1 MDAMEFEKR
10 RAASVSLVFNVAST
24 VVKLVAAVL
33 TGSVSLLSEAAHSL
47 TDVFASS
54 IALAS
59 VKAAAAP
66 PDEEHPFG
74 HGKIESL
81 AGFGESIL
89 LFGVVVYVVVEA
101 IQRLITP
108 QPIAQLDLGLAV
120 MAASSVGALV
130 VARYVGR
137 IGYKTNSLALKSNAQ
152 HLMVDFVTSV
162 GVLVGL
168 FAVTLT
174 GVTWSDSVV
183 ALGLAAWMSH
193 GAYTLARQA
202 FHDLIDVR
210 LPDEEVS
217 QIRQL
222 VDSEPGMLG
231 YHKLRTRRA
240 GSLRYVDM
248 HIVVPREW
256 TVVEAHDLADRLEKR
271 IEAELAPANVVIHVD
286 PYDPQR

>member
-1 MDAMEFEKR
+1 MDVLEWEKR
-10 RAASVSLVFNVAST
+10 RAAGVSVAFNIVST
-24 VVKLVAAVL
+24 IIKLIAAVL

-54 IALAS
+54 IALISVTAAS
-59 VKAAAAP
+59 AP

-101 IQRLITP
+101 VMRLVTP
-108 QPIAQLDLGLAV
+108 QPIAQLDLGLWV
-120 MAASSVGALV
+120 MAASSVGALG
-130 VARYVGR
+130 VARYVDR
-137 IGYKTNSLALKSNAQ
+137 IGKRTHSLALKSNAQ

-162 GVLVGL
+162 GVLAGL
-168 FAVTLT
+168 FAVHLT

-183 ALGLAAWMSH
+183 ALGLAVWMTIGAWR
-193 GAYTLARQA
+193 LARQA

-210 LPDEEVS
+210 LPDEEVAW
-217 QIRQL
+217 IGTM
-222 VDSEPGMLG
+222 VEHEPGVLG

-256 TVVEAHDLADRLEKR
+256 NVVEAHDLADRLEKR
-271 IEAELAPANVVIHVD
+271 IETELAPANVVIHVD
-286 PYDPQR
+286 PYDPNR

>member
-1 MDAMEFEKR
+1 MDVMEWEKR
-10 RAASVSLVFNVAST
+10 RAAGVSVAFNIVST
-24 VVKLVAAVL
+24 IIKLIAAVL

-54 IALAS
+54 IALIS
-59 VKAAAAP
+59 VTAAAAP

-101 IQRLITP
+101 VMRLVTP
-108 QPIAQLDLGLAV
+108 QPIVQLDLGLWV
-120 MAASSVGALV
+120 MAASSVGALG

-137 IGYKTNSLALKSNAQ
+137 IGYRTHSLALKSNAQ

-168 FAVTLT
+168 LAVHLT

-183 ALGLAAWMSH
+183 ALGLAVWMTVGAWR
-193 GAYTLARQA
+193 LARQA
-202 FHDLIDVR
+202 FHDLIDIR
-210 LPDEEVS
+210 LPDEEVAR
-217 QIRQL
+217 IGAL
-222 VDSEPGMLG
+222 VEHEPGVLG
-231 YHKLRTRRA
+231 YHRLRTRRA

-256 TVVEAHDLADRLEKR
+256 SLLEAHDLADRLEKR
-271 IEAELAPANVVIHVD
+271 IETELAPANVVIHVD
-286 PYDPQR
+286 PYDPNR